1 MKKRCLKLAV
11 IGIMVFSMLTGCVSA
26 PKKLSDDYITVE
38 NFVGVEIE
46 KVEITDASEEDV
58 DKVVARMMKG
68 YTAANDLPEDTEIT
82 DEIVKE
88 TLSESA
94 ETVEDYRAELKSQIQ
109 EAKEKAAREEEEKR
123 VWEKVMDNSEVK
135 EYPEERLKAI
145 KQNLVE
151 LYEGYAAE
159 QKMEYEDYMKAIKL
173 EDKDLDEAAEASLK
187 QELVAEIIA
196 EKYGLKPTEEEF
208 QTALEDYA
216 ETYKFVNVELLLKAV
231 PEEEMR
237 GMVIRDNVRAW
248 LTDRCKYVE
257 ASEEDKKVTEEA
269 ETEVEKENDNK

>member
-1 MKKRCLKLAV
+1 MT
-11 IGIMVFSMLTGCVSA
+11 FTMLTGCVSA

-38 NFVGVEIE
+38 NYVGIEIE
-46 KVEITDASEEDV
+46 KVEITDATEEDV

-68 YTAANDLPEDTEIT
+68 YTAANDLPEDTKIT

-88 TLSESA
+88 TLSKEA
-94 ETVEDYRAELKSQIQ
+94 ETVEEYREDLKQQIQ
-109 EAKEKAAREEEEKR
+109 AAKEKAAREEEETR

-135 EYPEERLKAI
+135 EYPEDRLKEI

-187 QELVAEIIA
+187 QEMVAEIIA

-208 QTALEDYA
+208 QTALEEYA
-216 ETYKFVNVELLLKAV
+216 KTYKFVNVDLLLKAV
-231 PEEEMR
+231 PEDEMR

-248 LTDRCKYVE
+248 LTDRCKYVK
-257 ASEEDKKVTEEA
+257 ASEEDKKEEDKKVTEEA
-269 ETEVEKENDNK
+269 GEEVEKESGNK